1 MHVMQLPHVVLMFN
15 GIDRHFSLDEVVEK
29 TTCSDD
35 ATLSPYGVVRVRSQD
50 SPSHFKNP
58 ETSFHNI
65 SCRGVVHVEHLFS
78 ALRQVSLSPNVN
90 VISLRP
96 IRC

>member
-1 MHVMQLPHVVLMFN
+1 MHVLQFPHVVLMFN
-15 GIDRHFSLDEVVEK
+15 GIDRHFSLNEVVEK

-58 ETSFHNI
+58 KASLHNI
-65 SCRGVVHVEHLFS
+65 SCRGVIHVERLFS
-78 ALRQVSLSPNVN
+78 ALRQVSLPPNVN

>member
-15 GIDRHFSLDEVVEK
+15 GIDRHFSLNEVVEK

-50 SPSHFKNP
+50 SPSHFKN
-58 ETSFHNI
+58 SKASLHNI
-65 SCRGVVHVEHLFS
+65 SCHGVIHVECLFF
-78 ALRQVSLSPNVN
+78 ALR
-90 VISLRP
+90 
-96 IRC
+96 